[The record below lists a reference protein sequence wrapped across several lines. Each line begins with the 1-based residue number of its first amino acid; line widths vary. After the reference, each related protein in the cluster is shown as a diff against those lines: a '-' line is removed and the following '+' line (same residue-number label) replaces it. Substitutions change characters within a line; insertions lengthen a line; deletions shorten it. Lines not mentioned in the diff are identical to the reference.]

1 VALRDVVSSAVKIAD
16 HVTKS
21 LQVEVLHLRWVSQD
35 GFGEPVYSPPTGI
48 KRFAIYEQREQEK
61 RLADGK
67 LIAVQGTLT
76 FTAVPESQGTTGR
89 TEPVDLRDLFVLP
102 NGTTAPTVYV
112 NAPVDPATGKAFV
125 LQVFLGQKGLAQ

>member
-16 HVTKS
+16 HVT
-21 LQVEVLHLRWVSQD
+21 
-35 GFGEPVYSPPTGI
+35 
-48 KRFAIYEQREQEK
+48 REQEK